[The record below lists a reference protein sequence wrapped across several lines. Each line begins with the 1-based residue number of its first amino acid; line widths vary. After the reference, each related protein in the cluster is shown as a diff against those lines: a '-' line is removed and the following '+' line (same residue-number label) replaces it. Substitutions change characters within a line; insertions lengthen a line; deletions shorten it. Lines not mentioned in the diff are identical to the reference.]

1 MRHPSGRDTGPAAR
15 ILRRGARSGRLM
27 HIEQIAAR
35 AGEGVPWPEWVPAEI
50 TEAFTTAGVGQPWAH
65 QAAMAEH
72 AHGGSNVII
81 STPAASGKSLGY
93 LLPALTAT
101 VGGRTVLYLAPTR
114 ALAADQLRTIQ
125 ALGITG
131 VCAAVVDGDTHA
143 ADRERARTHAN
154 YLLTTPDM
162 LHHVLLPRHARWGE
176 FFGRLHYVI
185 VDECHGYRGVFGS
198 HVAHVF
204 RRLQRVAAHHARRH
218 PARTRAGTGPPGG
231 LVFLLASAT
240 ISEPGNCAR
249 LLTGAEAR
257 EITDS
262 TAPRGPLTFGLWEPP
277 LTAARGEG
285 GAPVRRPATA
295 EAATLLADLVAH
307 DVRGLAFTRSRR
319 GAEAVAIAA
328 RRALA
333 GNGRTVRRAGAG
345 TAARI
350 ASGKVP
356 GPAPGGQAP
365 VAATGA
371 LVPAVVNGKQA
382 AAAPAPGG
390 AAGAGLRVL
399 TGPGRRIAAYR
410 SGYLPEDRRELEEAL
425 RTGALLGLAATT
437 ALELGVNICGLDAVL
452 IAGWPGSRAA
462 LWQQA
467 GRAGREGQPAVA
479 VLIARDDPLDTY
491 LVHHPEM
498 LLRQPVESTVL
509 DPQNPY
515 VLAPHLCAAA
525 AELPLTDADLELFGT
540 SAGQAAQSL
549 VDAGMLRRRGHR
561 LYWTRRGRGNGP
573 GLRGE
578 GNYPVK
584 IVEKATGRL
593 VGTVDQPS
601 AHILVHTGAVYLHQG
616 ELYLVTALDLDDGV
630 ALVEPGDPGYT
641 TSAREVTGIDVV
653 SELRRASWGA
663 ASVSFGEVD
672 VVRQVTSFTRRN
684 PETGQPLGEEVLD
697 LPPRALRTRAVW
709 WTISAGQRENLMRRG
724 VDLAGAAH
732 AAEHTAIG
740 LLPLFAACDRMDIGG
755 VSADL
760 HPATGLLTVFVY
772 DGNAGGAGF
781 AERGFAVAAAW
792 LRATAEA
799 IHSCECQAGCPSCV
813 QSPKCGTGNEPLA
826 KDGALVLLETLLAGA
841 PANAAGPVTTAAS
854 VTTPGPLTTAAPV
867 PPGRPATTA
876 GPVTT
881 AGAVPTGRP
890 ATAAGSGGADEAYLT
905 GEASG
910 NGVHGRADKAAEHRE
925 LGDPVAAHRR

>member
-1 MRHPSGRDTGPAAR
+1 MRHPGRDTVPAAR

-27 HIEQIAAR
+27 HVEEIAAR
-35 AGEGVPWPEWVPAEI
+35 PGEGVPWPEWVPEQI
-50 TEAFTTAGVGQPWAH
+50 TLAFSRAGVTRPWAH

-72 AHGGSNVII
+72 ARRGSNVII
-81 STPAASGKSLGY
+81 ATPAASGKSLGY
-93 LLPALTAT
+93 LLPALTA
-101 VGGRTVLYLAPTR
+101 VLRGSTVLYLAPTR
-114 ALAADQLRTIQ
+114 ALAADQVRAIQ
-125 ALGITG
+125 ALGIPG

-162 LHHVLLPRHARWGE
+162 LHHVLLPRHSRWGE

-198 HVAHVF
+198 HVAHVL
-204 RRLQRVAAHHARRH
+204 RRLRRVAAHHAHRH
-218 PARTRAGTGPPGG
+218 PARARATAPDG

-240 ISEPGNCAR
+240 VSEPGNCAR
-249 LLTGAEAR
+249 LLTGQDAQA
-257 EITDS
+257 ITES

-285 GAPVRRPATA
+285 GAPVRRPATS

-328 RRALA
+328 RRTLA
-333 GNGRTVRRAGAG
+333 GT
-345 TAARI
+345 TAA
-350 ASGKVP
+350 ASQRAAARAAKRAAAQP
-356 GPAPGGQAP
+356 TAAAQPA
-365 VAATGA
+365 T
-371 LVPAVVNGKQA
+371 A
-382 AAAPAPGG
+382 AAAAAQPAPATQPAAAAAQPAPAAQPAAADVQPAVSTTPEGSRAGGAHTGGVHTGGTRPGGTHTNGTHADGTHNGG
-390 AAGAGLRVL
+390 AAQPGAVGVVDRL
-399 TGPGRRIAAYR
+399 TTAETGRRVAAYR
-410 SGYLPEDRRELEEAL
+410 SGYLPEDRRQLEEAL
-425 RTGALLGLAATT
+425 RAGTLLGLAATT

-498 LLRQPVESTVL
+498 LLHQPVEATVL
-509 DPQNPY
+509 DPENPY

-525 AELPLTDADLELFGT
+525 AELPLTEADLSLFGS
-540 SAGQAAQSL
+540 SAAGAAAGL
-549 VDAGMLRRRGHR
+549 VEAGMLRRRGHR
-561 LYWTRRGRGNGP
+561 LFWTRRGRGHRP
-573 GLRGE
+573 DLRGE

-584 IVEKATGRL
+584 IVEKGTGRL

-601 AHILVHTGAVYLHQG
+601 AHIFVHTGAVYLHQG
-616 ELYLVTALDLDDGV
+616 DLYLVTALDLAEGV
-630 ALVEPGDPGYT
+630 ALVEPGDPGYL

-653 SELRRASWGA
+653 SELRHVAWGPA
-663 ASVSFGEVD
+663 TVSFGEVD

-684 PETGQPLGEEVLD
+684 PETGQPLGEEALD

-709 WTISAGQRENLMRRG
+709 WTISAGQRDELRRRG

-740 LLPLFAACDRMDIGG
+740 LLPLFASCDRMDIGG

-760 HPATGLLTVFVY
+760 HPATGQLTVFVY

-781 AERGFAVAAAW
+781 AERGFAVAQAW

-799 IHSCECQAGCPSCV
+799 IMSCECQAGCPSCV

-826 KDGALVLLETLLAGA
+826 KDGAVLLLDTLLAGA
-841 PANAAGPVTTAAS
+841 PGATGPATS
-854 VTTPGPLTTAAPV
+854 PEPGEATDPV
-867 PPGRPATTA
+867 PG
-876 GPVTT
+876 VS
-881 AGAVPTGRP
+881 AVP
-890 ATAAGSGGADEAYLT
+890 
-905 GEASG
+905 
-910 NGVHGRADKAAEHRE
+910 
-925 LGDPVAAHRR
+925 

>member
-1 MRHPSGRDTGPAAR
+1 MRHPGRDTVPAAR

-27 HIEQIAAR
+27 HVEEIAAR
-35 AGEGVPWPEWVPAEI
+35 PGEGVPWPEWVPEQI
-50 TEAFTTAGVGQPWAH
+50 TLAFSRAGVTRPWAH

-72 AHGGSNVII
+72 ARQGSNVII
-81 STPAASGKSLGY
+81 ATPAASGKSLGY
-93 LLPALTAT
+93 LLPALTA
-101 VGGRTVLYLAPTR
+101 VLRGSTVLYLAPTR
-114 ALAADQLRTIQ
+114 ALAADQVRAIQ
-125 ALGITG
+125 ALGIPG
-131 VCAAVVDGDTHA
+131 VCAAVVDGDTHS

-162 LHHVLLPRHARWGE
+162 LHHVLLPRHSRWGE

-198 HVAHVF
+198 HVAHVL
-204 RRLQRVAAHHARRH
+204 RRLRRVAAHHAHRH
-218 PARTRAGTGPPGG
+218 PARARAGAAAPDG

-240 ISEPGNCAR
+240 VSEPGNCAR
-249 LLTGAEAR
+249 LLTGQDAQA
-257 EITDS
+257 ITES

-285 GAPVRRPATA
+285 GAPVRRPATS

-328 RRALA
+328 RRTLA
-333 GNGRTVRRAGAG
+333 GT
-345 TAARI
+345 TAA
-350 ASGKVP
+350 ASQR
-356 GPAPGGQAP
+356 A
-365 VAATGA
+365 VARAA
-371 LVPAVVNGKQA
+371 KRA
-382 AAAPAPGG
+382 AAQ
-390 AAGAGLRVL
+390 
-399 TGPGRRIAAYR
+399 PGRRVAAYR
-410 SGYLPEDRRELEEAL
+410 SGYLPEDRRQLEEAL
-425 RTGALLGLAATT
+425 RAGTLLGLAATT

-498 LLRQPVESTVL
+498 LLHQPVEATVL
-509 DPQNPY
+509 DPENPY

-525 AELPLTDADLELFGT
+525 AELPLTEADLSLFGS
-540 SAGQAAQSL
+540 SAADAAAGL
-549 VDAGMLRRRGHR
+549 VEAGMLRRRGYR
-561 LYWTRRGRGNGP
+561 LFWTRRGRGHCP
-573 GLRGE
+573 DLRGE

-584 IVEKATGRL
+584 IVEKGTGRL

-601 AHILVHTGAVYLHQG
+601 AHIFVHTGAVYLHQG
-616 ELYLVTALDLDDGV
+616 DLYLVTALDLAEGV
-630 ALVEPGDPGYT
+630 ALVEPGDPGYL
-641 TSAREVTGIDVV
+641 TSVREVTGIDVV
-653 SELRRASWGA
+653 SELRQVAWGPA
-663 ASVSFGEVD
+663 TVSFGEVD

-684 PETGQPLGEEVLD
+684 PETGQPLGEEALD

-709 WTISAGQRENLMRRG
+709 WTICAGQRDELRRRG

-740 LLPLFAACDRMDIGG
+740 LLPLFASCDRMDIGG

-760 HPATGLLTVFVY
+760 HPATGQLTVFVY

-781 AERGFAVAAAW
+781 AERGFAVAQAW

-799 IHSCECQAGCPSCV
+799 IMSCECQAGCPSCV
-813 QSPKCGTGNEPLA
+813 QSPKCGTGNDPLA
-826 KDGALVLLETLLAGA
+826 KDGAVLLLETLLAGA
-841 PANAAGPVTTAAS
+841 PA
-854 VTTPGPLTTAAPV
+854 AAP
-867 PPGRPATTA
+867 AE
-876 GPVTT
+876 
-881 AGAVPTGRP
+881 
-890 ATAAGSGGADEAYLT
+890 ATATSPEPA
-905 GEASG
+905 
-910 NGVHGRADKAAEHRE
+910 
-925 LGDPVAAHRR
+925 DPVPGVSAAPRAPD

>member
-1 MRHPSGRDTGPAAR
+1 MRHPGTRDSVPAAR

-27 HIEQIAAR
+27 HVEEIAAR
-35 AGEGVPWPEWVPAEI
+35 PGAGVPWPDWAPEEI
-50 TEAFTTAGVGQPWAH
+50 ILAFSRAGVARPWAH

-72 AHGGSNVII
+72 AHRGRNVII
-81 STPAASGKSLGY
+81 ATPAASGKSLGY
-93 LLPALTAT
+93 LLPGLTA
-101 VGGRTVLYLAPTR
+101 VLAGRTVLYLAPTR
-114 ALAADQLRTIQ
+114 ALAADQVRAIQ
-125 ALGITG
+125 ALGIPG
-131 VCAAVVDGDTHA
+131 VVAAVVDGDTHA
-143 ADRERARTHAN
+143 AERERARIRAN

-176 FFGRLHYVI
+176 FFGRLRYVI

-198 HVAHVF
+198 HVAHVL
-204 RRLQRVAAHHARRH
+204 RRLRRVAAHHARRH
-218 PARTRAGTGPPGG
+218 PARTRGG
-231 LVFLLASAT
+231 AAAPDDLVFLLASAT
-240 ISEPGNCAR
+240 VSEPGSCAR
-249 LLTGAEAR
+249 LLTGQDAR
-257 EITDS
+257 AITES

-328 RRALA
+328 RRTLA
-333 GNGRTVRRAGAG
+333 GTTAAAQRAAARAAQRAAAKAAEWSAEG
-345 TAARI
+345 TAAP
-350 ASGKVP
+350 ASDP
-356 GPAPGGQAP
+356 GPR
-365 VAATGA
+365 
-371 LVPAVVNGKQA
+371 
-382 AAAPAPGG
+382 AAAPPPARAAATVVPRQHGG
-390 AAGAGLRVL
+390 TLA
-399 TGPGRRIAAYR
+399 GRRVAAYR
-410 SGYLPEDRRELEEAL
+410 SGYLAEDRRELEEAL
-425 RTGALLGLAATT
+425 RSGTLLGLAATT

-498 LLRQPVESTVL
+498 LLRQPVEATVL
-509 DPQNPY
+509 DPENPY

-525 AELPLTDADLELFGT
+525 AEMPLTEADLALFGA
-540 SAGQAAQSL
+540 SATIAAQDL
-549 VDAGMLRRRGHR
+549 VAAGMLRRRGHR
-561 LYWTRRGRGNGP
+561 LYWTRRGRGQCP

-578 GNYPVK
+578 GSYPVK
-584 IVEKATGRL
+584 IVEKDTGRL
-593 VGTVDQPS
+593 VGTVDRPS
-601 AHILVHTGAVYLHQG
+601 AHIFVHTGAVYLHQG
-616 ELYLVTALDLDDGV
+616 ELYLVTALDLADGV
-630 ALVEPGDPGYT
+630 ALVEPGDPGYL

-653 SELRRASWGA
+653 TELRQSAWGPA
-663 ASVSFGEVD
+663 TVYFGEVD

-709 WTISAGQRENLMRRG
+709 WTISDGQREDLLRRG

-740 LLPLFAACDRMDIGG
+740 LLPLFASCDRMDIGG

-772 DGNAGGAGF
+772 DGNEGGAGF
-781 AERGFAVAAAW
+781 AERGFTVAEAW

-799 IHSCECQAGCPSCV
+799 ILSCECQAGCPSCV

-826 KDGALVLLETLLAGA
+826 KQGAVLLLEALLASA
-841 PANAAGPVTTAAS
+841 
-854 VTTPGPLTTAAPV
+854 
-867 PPGRPATTA
+867 PGRPRPGTSP
-876 GPVTT
+876 GPGDS
-881 AGAVPTGRP
+881 AAPREAPEPVP
-890 ATAAGSGGADEAYLT
+890 AAPS
-905 GEASG
+905 
-910 NGVHGRADKAAEHRE
+910 V
-925 LGDPVAAHRR
+925 P

>member
-1 MRHPSGRDTGPAAR
+1 MRHPGGPDTGPAAR

-27 HIEQIAAR
+27 HIEQIAGR
-35 AGEGVPWPEWVPAEI
+35 AGEGVPWPKWAPAEI
-50 TEAFTTAGVGQPWAH
+50 TTAFTGAGVGQPWAH

-72 AHGGSNVII
+72 AHRGSNVII
-81 STPAASGKSLGY
+81 ATPAASGKSLGY
-93 LLPALTAT
+93 LLPALTA
-101 VGGRTVLYLAPTR
+101 VLGGRTVLYLAPTR
-114 ALAADQLRTIQ
+114 ALAADQVRAIQ

-198 HVAHVF
+198 HVAHVL

-218 PARTRAGTGPPGG
+218 PARTRAGAGPPGA

-249 LLTGAEAR
+249 LLTGADAR

-277 LTAARGEG
+277 LTAARGES

-333 GNGRTVRRAGAG
+333 GNGRTVRRRDSAGA
-345 TAARI
+345 AAR
-350 ASGKVP
+350 
-356 GPAPGGQAP
+356 
-365 VAATGA
+365 
-371 LVPAVVNGKQA
+371 A
-382 AAAPAPGG
+382 AAGMAPGG
-390 AAGAGLRVL
+390 AAGASAPSAVANGWHDTAAASGVTVGAGLRVL
-399 TGPGRRIAAYR
+399 TGPGHRIAAYR

-498 LLRQPVESTVL
+498 LLHQPVEATVL

-525 AELPLTDADLELFGT
+525 AELPLTDADLELFGA

-549 VDAGMLRRRGHR
+549 VAAGMLRRRGHR
-561 LYWTRRGRGNGP
+561 LYWTRRGTGNGP
-573 GLRGE
+573 GLRGT

-601 AHILVHTGAVYLHQG
+601 AHIFVHTGAVYLHQG
-616 ELYLVTALDLDDGV
+616 ELYLVTALNLDEGV

-641 TSAREVTGIDVV
+641 TSARETTGIDVV
-653 SELRRASWGA
+653 SELRRASWGP
-663 ASVSFGEVD
+663 ASVHFGEVD

-684 PETGQPLGEEVLD
+684 PETGQPMGEEVLD

-709 WTISAGQRENLMRRG
+709 WTISAGQREDLLRRG

-740 LLPLFAACDRMDIGG
+740 LLPLFAPCDRMDIGG

-772 DGNAGGAGF
+772 DGNEGGAGF

-799 IHSCECQAGCPSCV
+799 ILSCECQAGCPSCV

-841 PANAAGPVTTAAS
+841 ADPAT
-854 VTTPGPLTTAAPV
+854 PLTAPAAMRRGSTQVLLSAKNPV
-867 PPGRPATTA
+867 
-876 GPVTT
+876 
-881 AGAVPTGRP
+881 
-890 ATAAGSGGADEAYLT
+890 
-905 GEASG
+905 
-910 NGVHGRADKAAEHRE
+910 
-925 LGDPVAAHRR
+925 